1 MRGSMRRFQSRL
13 LVFIACAVGSAF
25 ALALPAL
32 AQELGPDGLGP
43 PPFGDVVGCD
53 LRVDPPPPTSGIVI
67 LVRVSNLTVSGVP
80 VAYDVTLPYDHP
92 AVPFVPFSLAGVP
105 EMQVPGPHHVRA
117 EATWNLGQGVLVLE
131 GDAQCADEPTTTTT
145 TLATTTTAV
154 APTTTASTTPV
165 QVLATEVAAP
175 SGSTTDTEATG
186 LPRTGTDSGP
196 LLLVGASCVGI
207 GAVAVRQGRRWRSA
221 R

>member
-1 MRGSMRRFQSRL
+1 MRGSMQRSMRRFQSRL
-13 LVFIACAVGSAF
+13 LVFIACAVGSTF

-117 EATWNLGQGVLVLE
+117 EATWNLGTGVLVLE

-145 TLATTTTAV
+145 EV
-154 APTTTASTTPV
+154 APTTAAPPPSVQVKAAEVTAATASTT
-165 QVLATEVAAP
+165 ATDASE
-175 SGSTTDTEATG
+175 

-196 LLLVGASCVGI
+196 LLLLGASCVAI
-207 GAVAVRQGRRWRSA
+207 GSLAVRRGRRWRSA